1 MGLYAFELGRIKN
14 LSLAELNS
22 VLGEENFVE
31 KVWEFAIFN
40 LGSESKKGKAGA
52 KSTPPSFDSESLQ
65 NRLGGTI
72 KIAEIVETL
81 DKNAKESEIRTSI
94 ENLLTDNL
102 KDSSGKIPF
111 AISAINI
118 QGNSK
123 FFLKD
128 FLNYSKKIL
137 KSFGLNCRFVNKPW
151 MNPSPAQ
158 VYKSKA
164 ISKGVDITVIRGQSL
179 YIAKSVAI
187 QNIDAYSA
195 RDFEK
200 PFRDAR
206 MGMLPPKL
214 AQMMINFADGASDNN
229 SAKFVFDPFCGSGTI
244 LLEAILQGK
253 QAIGSD
259 IDTRAVEGT
268 KKNIEW
274 LKENF
279 KNTLKIAHGDKADSI
294 TAEVFQRD
302 IAKITAKDL
311 PKEVDAIVTEG
322 YLGLPASRIIPSEER
337 AKRFDEIATLHSSW
351 LGNLKNILPKESFKN
366 LTIVLTL
373 PAFAIGNNK
382 HDFFPNPKEFFGFL
396 GYKILNKEVLVYDR
410 EDQFI
415 AREIVILKTQ

>member
-1 MGLYAFELGRIKN
+1 MGLYAFELGRVKN
-14 LSLAELNS
+14 LSLAELKA

-31 KVWEFAIFN
+31 TVWEFAIFN
-40 LGSESKKGKAGA
+40 LGEDS
-52 KSTPPSFDSESLQ
+52 STSNHVVTHFDIESLQ

-81 DKNAKESEIRTSI
+81 DKNAKESEIRESI
-94 ENLLTDNL
+94 DNLLNDNL

-158 VYKSKA
+158 IYKSKA
-164 ISKGVDITVIRGQSL
+164 ISKGIDITVIRGQSL

-214 AQMMINFADGASDNN
+214 AQIMINLADGNANTI
-229 SAKFVFDPFCGSGTI
+229 FDPFCGSGTI

-253 QAIGSD
+253 SAIGSD
-259 IDTRAVEGT
+259 IDARAVEGT

-279 KNTLKIAHGDKADSI
+279 KNTLKITHGDKTDSI
-294 TAEVFQRD
+294 TAEIFQHD
-302 IAKITAKDL
+302 ATKINKKDL
-311 PKEVDAIVTEG
+311 PKEIDAIVTEG
-322 YLGLPASRIIPSEER
+322 YLGLPASRIIPPEER
-337 AKRFDEIATLHSSW
+337 IKRFDEISALHSSW
-351 LGNLKNILPKESFKN
+351 LSNLKNILSKESFKN

-373 PAFAIGNNK
+373 PAFALGHNK
-382 HDFFPNPKEFFGFL
+382 HDFFPNPKEFFEFL
-396 GYKILNKEVLVYDR
+396 GYKIANKEILLYNR
-410 EDQFI
+410 EDQFV
-415 AREIVILKTQ
+415 AREIIILKTK